1 TTEAPCRTIR
11 HATSRMSGGDTVI
24 VHAGTY
30 EEHGIFMPNGS
41 SSAPSTLKANPGDT
55 VLLRWGGAR
64 QAQMIG
70 FRTGANWQ
78 VVDGFVMDGVS
89 HQTDGSTG
97 ISFLLH
103 AVDNG
108 SNDFHNITVQNNDI
122 KNGYHQGALLSGDNW
137 RIVNNRFHDNG
148 TDPQLD
154 HGGYFS

>member
-1 TTEAPCRTIR
+1 YRAVLMLPFLLLPALTSATTYHVATTGSDSAPCTTEAPCRTIR

-122 KNGYHQGALLSGDNW
+122 KN
-137 RIVNNRFHDNG
+137 
-148 TDPQLD
+148 
-154 HGGYFS
+154 